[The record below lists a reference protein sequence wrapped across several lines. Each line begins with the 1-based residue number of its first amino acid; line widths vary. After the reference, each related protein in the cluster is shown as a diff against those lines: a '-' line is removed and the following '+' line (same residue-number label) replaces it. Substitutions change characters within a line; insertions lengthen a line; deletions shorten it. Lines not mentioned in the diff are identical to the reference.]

1 MKKSQDRD
9 SGCVKQQEQRDG
21 LRSSERWRSRRPGRP
36 YTLCAQ
42 LSNMPGRSSSLAM
55 MAASCS
61 WYCNSSAFNFCYYWI
76 PSLEFQN
83 RIHSVRF
90 RFLEQNHN
98 MIDIVQWVDGIEPI
112 TSAARICV
120 FWLQDMWLDLLF
132 LNHPVYRTGCGN
144 PLLSLKLWLWLGGNH
159 YPWNH

>member
-1 MKKSQDRD
+1 MKDEEVAGRGGLTLSVLNSQ
-9 SGCVKQQEQRDG
+9 
-21 LRSSERWRSRRPGRP
+21 
-36 YTLCAQ
+36 TA

-112 TSAARICV
+112 TSAAGICV

-132 LNHPVYRTGCGN
+132 LNHPIYRTGCGN
-144 PLLSLKLWLWLGGNH
+144 PLLSLKLWLWLGGDDRNCE
-159 YPWNH
+159 PWIKFISALWGLDKNMGA